1 MMAATATPTATRHRP
16 VAVSTTVGVLLF
28 LGVTAVGGGIAL
40 ILGIGAPP
48 ENWLTGMPVIAS
60 WTVPG
65 LVLGAGFG
73 LGSLVAAYGMLR
85 RPYWSRLGF
94 VARLTG
100 HHWSWIVTLLLG
112 LGQLVWITLELV
124 YLPEPSP
131 LQFVYATVGLALV
144 LLPLRGSVR
153 TYLTVRGTGD
163 RP

>member
-1 MMAATATPTATRHRP
+1 
-16 VAVSTTVGVLLF
+16 
-28 LGVTAVGGGIAL
+28 
-40 ILGIGAPP
+40 
-48 ENWLTGMPVIAS
+48 MPVIAS

-85 RPYWSRLGF
+85 RPYWPRLGF

-124 YLPEPSP
+124 YLS
-131 LQFVYATVGLALV
+131 
-144 LLPLRGSVR
+144 
-153 TYLTVRGTGD
+153 
-163 RP
+163 